1 MHELSFSFEGKSYEP
16 GKLTLDLKDL
26 WDIHGILPVGEW
38 YIQIEYI
45 YFFNEEKYSV
55 KNIYIQSPQIL
66 TENKNPETLALISK
80 KEQETFFCFS
90 SNENSKRF
98 TKIISKKGGELDLET
113 FTISEL
119 TTKQRFLADFKA
131 KILIT
136 IPYEG

>member
-1 MHELSFSFEGKSYEP
+1 MHELSFSFEGKSHEP

-38 YIQIEYI
+38 YFHIEYI
-45 YFFNEEKYSV
+45 YFFNQEKYSV

-90 SNENSKRF
+90 PEENSKRF
-98 TKIISKKGGELDLET
+98 KKIITKKTAELDLET

-119 TTKQRFLADFKA
+119 TTEQRFLADFKA

-136 IPYEG
+136 IPYGG